1 MVTFTCIGGHNQGKI
16 PQNHHVRRNIMKK
29 FSIIAMVFMLTAS
42 LLTGCRRPDA
52 GTTGG
57 TDNNPSSSSSVVRPE
72 PTITMPDPSDSQP
85 SGSGAGNGA
94 GAQGRMGGMS

>member
-1 MVTFTCIGGHNQGKI
+1 
-16 PQNHHVRRNIMKK
+16 MKK

-52 GTTGG
+52 GTTGA

-72 PTITMPDPSDSQP
+72 PTITMPDPSDSKP
-85 SGSGAGNGA
+85 NGTGAGNGS
-94 GAQGRMGGMS
+94 GDQGRMGGIA

>member
-1 MVTFTCIGGHNQGKI
+1 
-16 PQNHHVRRNIMKK
+16 MKK
-29 FSIIAMVFMLTAS
+29 FSIIAMVCLLTAS

-52 GTTGG
+52 GTTGS

-72 PTITMPDPSDSQP
+72 PTVTMPDPSDSQP

-94 GAQGRMGGMS
+94 GDQGRMGGMS

>member
-52 GTTGG
+52 GYPGKISAAF
-57 TDNNPSSSSSVVRPE
+57 PFE
-72 PTITMPDPSDSQP
+72 EMPLPLGLSDSP
-85 SGSGAGNGA
+85 G
-94 GAQGRMGGMS
+94 

>member
-1 MVTFTCIGGHNQGKI
+1 
-16 PQNHHVRRNIMKK
+16 MKK
-29 FSIIAMVFMLTAS
+29 FSIIAMVCLLTAS

-52 GTTGG
+52 GTTGS

-72 PTITMPDPSDSQP
+72 PTVTLPDSSDSQP

-94 GAQGRMGGMS
+94 GEQGRMGGMS